1 MYMRILIITDI
12 EGANGIQFFDGW
24 CHPSGAYYK
33 QGCRFLTEEV
43 NAVAAGFLDEDYSAD
58 ILVWDGHGEG
68 AIDSS
73 ILDPR
78 VSLQNSIVRW
88 PEFQKEFDGVAFV
101 GQHAKAGAPQ
111 GHLAH
116 TQTQDAVDFRL
127 NGISIGEFGQLLYAQ
142 AERGGITFFAA
153 GDLAL
158 TREAAL
164 LSPNVITVAVKEGLN
179 PAVDAS
185 TPTDKVFAAEAAAI
199 HYPRNKILKKLKNE
213 AKRALQ
219 EFRQNPDAFRIQL
232 PEPPYSAEAEYRP
245 IGKLKQLF
253 GDLPGRRIR
262 THEHDS
268 VTGALQE
275 FYSSLEWSKPNGR
288 EIVEL

>member
-1 MYMRILIITDI
+1 MRILMITDI
-12 EGANGIQFFDGW
+12 EGANGIQFFNGW

-33 QGCRFLTEEV
+33 LGCRFLTEEV
-43 NAVAAGFLDEDYSAD
+43 NAVADGFFSEDPEAD

-68 AIDSS
+68 AIDST

-88 PEFQKEFDGVAFV
+88 PEFQKRFDGVAFV

-111 GHLAH
+111 AHLAH
-116 TQTQDAVDFRL
+116 TQTEDAIDFRL
-127 NGISIGEFGQLLYAQ
+127 NGISVGEFGQLLYAQ
-142 AERGGITFFAA
+142 AEKGGITFFAA

-158 TREAAL
+158 TREAAAL
-164 LSPNVITVAVKEGLN
+164 APKVVTVAVKEGLN

-185 TPTDKVFAAEAAAI
+185 TPTDKVFAAESAAI
-199 HYPRNKILKKLKNE
+199 HYPRHRVLKELHE
-213 AKRALQ
+213 QAARAMR
-219 EFRQNPDAFRIQL
+219 EFRLDPDSFRIQL

-245 IGKLKQLF
+245 IGNLKQLF
-253 GDLPGRRIR
+253 GDLPKRRIR

-268 VTGALQE
+268 VTGTLQE
-275 FYSSLEWSKPNGR
+275 FYSSLEWTMPNGR
-288 EIVEL
+288 EIVEMK